1 MHMPYGENNGT
12 LANFGL
18 HYITCWRLV
27 LTKNS
32 YYKKQNKTKTVNDCF
47 SHKSWFTYHSQYP
60 TLTMHAFT
68 HSQDTF
74 PTWHSKPHF
83 PAPFLQTLPV
93 PIMPLKG
100 APRISLHLSTH
111 TVSTLPPNSAS
122 AHYAAEGGTP
132 YLTASVHPHCQ
143 HPSSKLCQCPLCCW
157 RGHPVSHCI
166 CPPTLSAPFLQTLP
180 VPIMPLKWAP
190 RISLHLST
198 HTVSTLQRA
207 GLLTWL
213 WIQTN
218 MTVNTTQQWSTHLNT
233 RCIHPT
239 QTFHKCY
246 GGCWQHQTY
255 WVISAD
261 RWDNKCPFNGEAIY
275 GRV

>member
-1 MHMPYGENNGT
+1 MHT
-12 LANFGL
+12 
-18 HYITCWRLV
+18 
-27 LTKNS
+27 
-32 YYKKQNKTKTVNDCF
+32 
-47 SHKSWFTYHSQYP
+47 
-60 TLTMHAFT
+60 FT

-74 PTWHSKPHF
+74 PTWHSKSHF

-93 PIMPLKG
+93 PIMLLKG
-100 APRISLHLSTH
+100 AP
-111 TVSTLPPNSAS
+111 
-122 AHYAAEGGTP
+122 
-132 YLTASVHPHCQ
+132 C
-143 HPSSKLCQCPLCCW
+143 
-157 RGHPVSHCI
+157 
-166 CPPTLSAPFLQTLP
+166 
-180 VPIMPLKWAP
+180 
-190 RISLHLST
+190 ISLHLST

-255 WVISAD
+255 WVISVD

-275 GRV
+275 GRVWRKGSGKQGLECETVPVRRGKQASSCCLKPALQPGIIFFCNLKQYNPWSCHLQCLPNSTMWLWCVYVGWVRRSLHCAASQFATSQPTVLTPQHCSWQHCSLPLNSREMTFKQLRMNSPMKFNLYFTDLFPVTNDKYVLPYSHPCCGH